1 MKVKNLELKQFRNI
15 SNLNLS
21 FNKNINVFV
30 GDNGQGKT
38 NIIESLVYLSSGR
51 SFRVSSDEYL
61 IQYSNEFLSVI
72 ADIEDQNNTQN
83 LKVVLSSAGKYLQ
96 VNQQPLK
103 KMTEFIGRCNVV
115 LFNPEDI
122 NFYSNSPRKR
132 RREIDFELGK
142 MSKRY
147 LNQLSLSNKLLS
159 ERNAYLKNK
168 NVDQDYLEI
177 LTEKLVDASI
187 LIIEMRAKFVHALNP
202 IINHYYHLLSD
213 SKDQIVLH
221 YKAPI
226 SLEGDLKGQLLSKMQ
241 DSFQRD
247 CDFKVTQNGI
257 HRDDFIFMINDIP
270 VVNVSSQGQKRMLII
285 AFKLA
290 IVELIFQSRK
300 TYPILCLDDLFSEL
314 DNVRRERVLN
324 VLHEE
329 MQVFITTTDL
339 DYVKSKR
346 DKSVFKVVS
355 GNVEEVI

>member
-1 MKVKNLELKQFRNI
+1 MKVKNLELRQFRNI
-15 SNLNLS
+15 QNLNLS
-21 FNKNINVFV
+21 FNKNINVFI

-51 SFRVSSDEYL
+51 SFRVNSDGYL
-61 IQYSNEFLSVI
+61 IQYGSDFLSIV
-72 ADIEDQNNTQN
+72 ADVEDQNNIQN
-83 LKVVLSSAGKYLQ
+83 LKVVLSNAGKYLQ

-168 NVDQDYLEI
+168 NVDQDYLDI
-177 LTEKLVDASI
+177 LTEKLVDESI
-187 LIIEMRAKFVHALNP
+187 LIIEMRAKFIHALNP
-202 IINHYYHLLSD
+202 IINHYYHILSD
-213 SKDQIVLH
+213 STDEIGLH
-221 YKAPI
+221 YKAPV
-226 SLEGDLKGQLLSKMQ
+226 SLDGNVRDQLFTKMH
-241 DSFQRD
+241 DSIQRD
-247 CDFKVTQNGI
+247 CDFKATQIGI
-257 HRDDFIFMINDIP
+257 HRDDFVFMVNDIP
-270 VVNVSSQGQKRMLII
+270 VVNISSQGQKRMLII

-290 IVELIFQSRK
+290 IVELIYQSRK

-324 VLHEE
+324 VLHDE

-339 DYVKSKR
+339 DYVKTNR
-346 DKSVFKVVS
+346 DKAVFKVSS

>member
-61 IQYSNEFLSVI
+61 IQYGNEFLSVI

-187 LIIEMRAKFVHALNP
+187 LIIEMRA
-202 IINHYYHLLSD
+202 
-213 SKDQIVLH
+213 
-221 YKAPI
+221 
-226 SLEGDLKGQLLSKMQ
+226 
-241 DSFQRD
+241 
-247 CDFKVTQNGI
+247 
-257 HRDDFIFMINDIP
+257 
-270 VVNVSSQGQKRMLII
+270 
-285 AFKLA
+285 
-290 IVELIFQSRK
+290 
-300 TYPILCLDDLFSEL
+300 
-314 DNVRRERVLN
+314 
-324 VLHEE
+324 
-329 MQVFITTTDL
+329 
-339 DYVKSKR
+339 
-346 DKSVFKVVS
+346 
-355 GNVEEVI
+355 